1 VGFKQVLYSDSSHV
15 HFRSS
20 FMSDDFLVA
29 LICLLFSRHFRND
42 GHPEHVSST
51 LVCCLLTLS
60 SYCKL
65 SSGIWSY
72 QNPELSCFIK
82 LIDFAPS
89 DHTVKSCF
97 SLEHFVTGAAMMNV
111 SQYYWS
117 SKQRK
122 QMRTNLGRFTFSA
135 ANSTFEIKIVHN
147 FLLPIVFCI
156 SACDDVANASL
167 YDLVHLARWR
177 N

>member
-1 VGFKQVLYSDSSHV
+1 
-15 HFRSS
+15 
-20 FMSDDFLVA
+20 
-29 LICLLFSRHFRND
+29 
-42 GHPEHVSST
+42 
-51 LVCCLLTLS
+51 
-60 SYCKL
+60 
-65 SSGIWSY
+65 
-72 QNPELSCFIK
+72 
-82 LIDFAPS
+82 
-89 DHTVKSCF
+89 
-97 SLEHFVTGAAMMNV
+97 MMNV

-167 YDLVHLARWR
+167 YDLVHLAR
-177 N
+177 